1 MSAFFNQNHPGQHV
15 ENSFTCTQIGKAMGF
30 PSKSGHGTLLSR
42 RSNLYFRFFLFVLL
56 LPHLPCEGIVQCI
69 SHQLSQCMGNGWL
82 VNRFWHFN
90 QIQATHTHT
99 DATMAS
105 GVWTR
110 NPAAT
115 HARKMYAYEAG
126 ATNGVG
132 TQQKKTKQ
140 QTFPSNMKSELETF
154 TCCVC
159 LHAGSV
165 IFFLPTPFFIYLCWH
180 TVTAPLTGA
189 THASVTID
197 WQSRSG
203 GKTPSMKFNGPV
215 NCIKRTPN
223 AFMHELNLSMCCVVN
238 R

>member
-42 RSNLYFRFFLFVLL
+42 RSNLYFRFFVVVLL
-56 LPHLPCEGIVQCI
+56 LPHLPFCEGIVQCI

-132 TQQKKTKQ
+132 TQQKKQNSKLFHRTWSPNWKR
-140 QTFPSNMKSELETF
+140 SHVA
-154 TCCVC
+154 CVC
-159 LHAGSV
+159 MRGLFFFSSYA
-165 IFFLPTPFFIYLCWH
+165 IFHLSLLTHSDSTSNRGH
-180 TVTAPLTGA
+180 T
-189 THASVTID
+189 
-197 WQSRSG
+197 
-203 GKTPSMKFNGPV
+203 
-215 NCIKRTPN
+215 C
-223 AFMHELNLSMCCVVN
+223 
-238 R
+238 